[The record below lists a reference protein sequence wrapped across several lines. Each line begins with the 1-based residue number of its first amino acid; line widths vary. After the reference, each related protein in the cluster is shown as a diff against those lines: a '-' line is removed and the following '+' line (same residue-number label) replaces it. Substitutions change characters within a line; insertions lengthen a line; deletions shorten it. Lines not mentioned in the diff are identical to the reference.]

1 MNITNLTPHEITFI
15 DNNLKIIQ
23 TIPQSGKV
31 ARCSVERKQA
41 ESIGSIPVNETVFG
55 EVEGLPEEKD
65 GHIYI
70 VSSLVAQAC
79 PERDDLYIPDET
91 VRTNDGKILGCKALT
106 KI

>member
-1 MNITNLTPHEITFI
+1 MNITNLTPHEISFV
-15 DNNLKIIQ
+15 DSNDSVIQ
-23 TIPQSGKV
+23 RIPSSGRV
-31 ARCSVERKQA
+31 ARCLVQREN
-41 ESIGSIPVNETVFG
+41 IGSIGGMPLNKTVFG
-55 EVEGLPEEKD
+55 EVDGLPEPKE

-91 VRTNDGKILGCKALT
+91 IRDRDGKIIGCRALT